1 MEKTSKNK
9 WSSLT
14 VKERLAITTALVAF
28 AAGWTLT
35 ALACFIPLLLSEQSI
50 LWILGQ
56 SLVYSSGVFGI
67 TSYFSAEAQRMRH
80 DVRMMMK
87 EGVPHDDEEE

>member
-1 MEKTSKNK
+1 MEKSSKNK

-14 VKERLAITTALVAF
+14 VKERLAIGTALVAF

-35 ALACFIPLLLSEQSI
+35 GIACFIPLLLSEQSI

-67 TSYFSAEAQRMRH
+67 TSYFSAEAQRMRN
-80 DVRMMMK
+80 DVRQMMK
-87 EGVPHDDEEE
+87 EGVPHDDDE